1 MLYKP
6 SFAWYIY
13 LYSANGC
20 IFASSLVCACIQFR
34 SAEIFSVRRDTEG
47 SEILIYFN
55 CDYTEGC
62 HPNILKRLCETNMM
76 QTVGYGEDE
85 ICDLA
90 RAKIRKA
97 CGREDVDVH
106 FLVGGTQTNATVI
119 AAILRPHQGA
129 LSADTGHINVHET
142 GAVEATGHKVL
153 PLPST
158 PDGKITAEQVEN
170 AYLAH
175 VNDASFE
182 HMVQPKLVYISLP
195 TENGGL
201 YSKAELTALHDVC
214 TRCGLYLFIDGARL
228 GYGLTAPE
236 NDVTLADLCALSDV
250 FYIGGTKVG
259 ALFGEAVVITN
270 PALKTDFR
278 YHIKQ
283 RGGMLAKGRLL
294 GIQFDELFTDD
305 LYFKI
310 SEKAVR
316 QAKRIAKA
324 CEDAG
329 CAFFAP
335 SPTNQQFPI
344 FPDTALEKLAE
355 KYKYSYWARVDE
367 THSAVRLC
375 TSWATTDE
383 NVDALCKDIAS
394 AMAE

>member
-1 MLYKP
+1 M
-6 SFAWYIY
+6 
-13 LYSANGC
+13 SA
-20 IFASSLVCACIQFR
+20 R
-34 SAEIFSVRRDTEG
+34 
-47 SEILIYFN
+47 
-55 CDYTEGC
+55 
-62 HPNILKRLCETNMM
+62 
-76 QTVGYGEDE
+76 
-85 ICDLA
+85 
-90 RAKIRKA
+90 
-97 CGREDVDVH
+97 
-106 FLVGGTQTNATVI
+106 
-119 AAILRPHQGA
+119 
-129 LSADTGHINVHET
+129 
-142 GAVEATGHKVL
+142 
-153 PLPST
+153 
-158 PDGKITAEQVEN
+158 
-170 AYLAH
+170 
-175 VNDASFE
+175 
-182 HMVQPKLVYISLP
+182 
-195 TENGGL
+195 
-201 YSKAELTALHDVC
+201 
-214 TRCGLYLFIDGARL
+214 ARL

-236 NDVTLADLCALSDV
+236 NDVALADLCVLSDV

-394 AMAE
+394 VMAE

>member
-1 MLYKP
+1 M
-6 SFAWYIY
+6 
-13 LYSANGC
+13 
-20 IFASSLVCACIQFR
+20 
-34 SAEIFSVRRDTEG
+34 
-47 SEILIYFN
+47 
-55 CDYTEGC
+55 
-62 HPNILKRLCETNMM
+62 
-76 QTVGYGEDE
+76 
-85 ICDLA
+85 
-90 RAKIRKA
+90 
-97 CGREDVDVH
+97 
-106 FLVGGTQTNATVI
+106 
-119 AAILRPHQGA
+119 
-129 LSADTGHINVHET
+129 HET

-310 SEKAVR
+310 SEKPCGR
-316 QAKRIAKA
+316 QSALQKRAKTRAARSLPPRRRTSSSLFSRILRSK
-324 CEDAG
+324 
-329 CAFFAP
+329 
-335 SPTNQQFPI
+335 SSRKST
-344 FPDTALEKLAE
+344 
-355 KYKYSYWARVDE
+355 KYSYWARVDE

-394 AMAE
+394 VMAE

>member
-1 MLYKP
+1 MNDYGEGAHP
-6 SFAWYIY
+6 
-13 LYSANGC
+13 
-20 IFASSLVCACIQFR
+20 LVM
-34 SAEIFSVRRDTEG
+34 RR
-47 SEILIYFN
+47 LM
-55 CDYTEGC
+55 
-62 HPNILKRLCETNMM
+62 ETNMEH
-76 QTVGYGEDE
+76 TCGYGLDE
-85 ICDLA
+85 YSL
-90 RAKIRKA
+90 RAADVIREK
-97 CGREDVDVH
+97 CGQPGAAVH
-106 FLVGGTQTNATVI
+106 IMTGGTSANSIAI
-119 AAILRPHQGA
+119 AAFLRPYEA
-129 LSADTGHINVHET
+129 AICAPTGHINVHET

-236 NDVTLADLCALSDV
+236 NDVALADLCVLSDV

-344 FPDTALEKLAE
+344 FPDTALEKLVE

-394 AMAE
+394 VMAE